1 MRFGV
6 VSHLLPHRLN
16 ALSLLLQVA
25 NSKGQSTLLIELLH
39 PGADLIRNFDL
50 QDLAAPGEERQAGL
64 DQFALAVHTARPA
77 SDLAPS

>member
-50 QDLAAPGEERQAGL
+50 QDLAAPGEGPRAAGL
-64 DQFALAVHTARPA
+64 EPFRLGCSHYC
-77 SDLAPS
+77 PSRL